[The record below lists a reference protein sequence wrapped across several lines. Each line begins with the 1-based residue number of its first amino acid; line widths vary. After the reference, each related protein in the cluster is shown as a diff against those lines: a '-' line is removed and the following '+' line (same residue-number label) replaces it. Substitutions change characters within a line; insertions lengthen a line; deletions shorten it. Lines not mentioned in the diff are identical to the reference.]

1 MSIILSNYLHEY
13 RTRLSERAHS
23 IPLHQAIIAFTKE
36 YRDHARTVS
45 KQIDL
50 ASRYRMSKDHPLAKS
65 LLREARLSLLLAL
78 EDLHGLEYLA
88 GIHPHKR
95 SFIEREVAVNHGYLM
110 ELAISSFHTTPQF
123 FPPPRSA

>member
-78 EDLHGLEYLA
+78 EDLHGRGPDRA
-88 GIHPHKR
+88 RVRQSGGPHRKQAR
-95 SFIEREVAVNHGYLM
+95 GYREVRL
-110 ELAISSFHTTPQF
+110 ISRAPL
-123 FPPPRSA
+123 R